1 MATHKYI
8 YNDVA
13 YTFTDRTQIYYI
25 VRSEDREYQD
35 VSFYMLRKND
45 MYCITSVIADA
56 LGLTT
61 IGCQNLRIKKRIV
74 TSSWGVEVNYN
85 ISDTL
90 KDFALKLGFTFKN
103 CMPQWINYCHSL

>member
-1 MATHKYI
+1 MAIHKYI
-8 YNDVA
+8 YNDEV

-25 VRSEDREYQD
+25 VRSYNKEYQD

-61 IGCQNLRIKKRIV
+61 IGCQNLRIKNRIV
-74 TSSWGVEVNYN
+74 TSSWGVEVNYS

-90 KDFALKLGFTFKN
+90 KDFALRLGFTFKN
-103 CMPQWINYCHSL
+103 CMPQWIYYCHSL